1 MPLGVPKVAYRM
13 AGDSMSQWV
22 DLYNRLYR
30 ERLLF
35 LAADLD
41 DELSNQLVALLLYLN
56 EEDPNKKLYLFI
68 NSLGGSITSGISVF
82 DAMNHCVSGVTTLCI
97 GIAASMA
104 SFILAGGK
112 MGSRIA
118 LPHSRVM
125 IHQPMSASGGQ
136 ASTIISESQEVLRLR
151 AQVGEIYAQRTGQTL
166 MTIARD
172 MDRDRYMSAKEA
184 CDYGIVDHMV
194 QESEHFAME

>member
-13 AGDSMSQWV
+13 AGDSVSQWV

-35 LAADLD
+35 LASDLD
-41 DELSNQLVALLLYLN
+41 DEISNQLVALLLYLN
-56 EEDPNKKLYLFI
+56 EEDASKKLYLFI
-68 NSLGGSITSGISVF
+68 NSLGGSMTAGLSVF
-82 DAMNHCVSGVTTLCI
+82 DAMNHCNEGVTTLSI

-112 MGSRIA
+112 VGSRIA

-125 IHQPMSASGGQ
+125 IHQPMSASNGQ
-136 ASTIISESQEVLRLR
+136 ASRVVAESKEVLRLR
-151 AQVGEIYAQRTGQTL
+151 AQVGEIYAQRTGQSL

-172 MDRDRYMSAKEA
+172 MDRDRYMSSNEA
-184 CDYGIVDHMV
+184 RDYGIVDHVV
-194 QESEHFAME
+194 QESERFKF